1 LICYSIGNCNITG
14 IPGIFTITGI
24 PGNIESMKVH
34 LPNSAF
40 IGNIDSFLAKID
52 MSNPGI
58 LEITANKSWLSLH
71 PIVLAMVAAMSL
83 GVKQENIKF
92 EDVEAKS
99 GHYLVVMGLYEFL
112 GIRPPDNIANVA
124 KRESSGKYIPVRLI
138 KNSKELSAFL
148 EDMIPLLHLND
159 NPEQAKAV
167 RYIMYEVVR
176 NVFEHSGYKNGA
188 IVCAQYFQKSNSFR
202 IGIVDAGVGIRNS
215 IGESYST
222 KSDIE
227 AIGLALRP
235 GITGTTVRK
244 GGTESNAGAGL
255 FFTKSIAYINRSFFM
270 MYSGNALYKL
280 LSRDPKKPVTFL
292 NADPFKDKHSK
303 KDNLPY
309 WQGTAVGVDMSLD
322 NTGEF
327 KTLLNLIG
335 AVYAGG
341 VKDKRRAQY
350 KKARF
355 I

>member
-1 LICYSIGNCNITG
+1 
-14 IPGIFTITGI
+14 
-24 PGNIESMKVH
+24 MKDMKIH

-40 IGNIDSFLAKID
+40 IGNIDSFLANID
-52 MSNPGI
+52 MEQPDV

-71 PIVLAMVAAMSL
+71 PVVLAMVAAMSL
-83 GVKQENIKF
+83 NVKTSQIKF
-92 EDVEAKS
+92 ENVEAKS
-99 GHYLVVMGLYEFL
+99 GHYLVVMGLYDFL
-112 GIRPPDNIANVA
+112 GIEAPQNIANVA
-124 KRESSGKYIPVRLI
+124 KRESSGKYIPLRLI
-138 KNSKELSAFL
+138 KNSEELSAFL
-148 EDMIPLLHLND
+148 EDMIPLLHLKD

-176 NVFEHSGYKNGA
+176 NVFEHSDYKKGA

-202 IGIVDAGVGIRNS
+202 IGIVDAGVGIKKS
-215 IGESYST
+215 IDESYNT
-222 KSDIE
+222 KDDLE

-235 GITGTTVRK
+235 GITGTTLRK
-244 GGTESNAGAGL
+244 GGTENNAGAGL

-270 MYSGNALYKL
+270 IYSGKALYKL

-292 NADPFKDKHSK
+292 NADPFKDRYSR
-303 KDNLPY
+303 KDDLPY
-309 WQGTAVGVDMSLD
+309 WQGTVVGVDMSLD